1 MERSGVRRSSP
12 QSGRELPAAGV
23 EPGELYLLPVR
34 LRRAVEPGRLDPA
47 NAPYVLET
55 LRLAADGC
63 LSGAFAAMVTGPVHK
78 GVINDAG
85 IAFTGHTE
93 YLAEHT
99 GGTPVMMLTCPGL
112 RVALASKAK
121 VSEDDVED
129 FAQDALVKIL
139 AALDSFRGESRLTTW
154 AHKIAIRVAL
164 TELRRRRWRD
174 VSLDSLIHSTD
185 ADFLPDTLADPAATP
200 EEKAIQNMVLE
211 TMRRVIAEDLTDKQR
226 KSLVAARVHG
236 MPLEEVARRMGT
248 NRNAL
253 YKLLHDARQRLRK
266 ELMTKGLPPEEVLS
280 AFGLKAKVRDRQ
292 PTASKSRGVE

>member
-1 MERSGVRRSSP
+1 MR
-12 QSGRELPAAGV
+12 
-23 EPGELYLLPVR
+23 
-34 LRRAVEPGRLDPA
+34 
-47 NAPYVLET
+47 
-55 LRLAADGC
+55 
-63 LSGAFAAMVTGPVHK
+63 AFAPSSQLPHCQIGTIIHTTNFKGNALTEETHPVVKRTNQEWLEGLRGPQR
-78 GVINDAG
+78 DEALADLRG
-85 IAFTGHTE
+85 I
-93 YLAEHT
+93 L
-99 GGTPVMMLTCPGL
+99 VRGL
-112 RVALASKAK
+112 RVALANQPK
-121 VSEDDVED
+121 VSEDDLED
-129 FAQDALVKIL
+129 LTQDALVKIL
-139 AALDSFRGESRLTTW
+139 AALDSFRGESRFTTW

-185 ADFLPDTLADPAATP
+185 ADFLPDTLADPAAGP
-200 EEKAIQNMVLE
+200 EEQAIQRMVLE

-226 KSLVAARVHG
+226 QALVATRVHD

-292 PTASKSRGVE
+292 ATASKSRGVE